1 MKTLNSLA
9 DLKYGKM
16 NLEDIEF
23 IEKTRPQ
30 IDEILWNF
38 LSQPYPDSRETS
50 KEIDLIKNKQ
60 DTYSKNKF
68 KLTFC
73 KDADEDLHHTL
84 TNLFQTIGIEVDES
98 FFKIDKVLGY
108 IIVKLKQHYNRP
120 RPYQFAYYS
129 EQNFHPFETI
139 TGNSPSYPSGH
150 ALQGYF
156 LCSLLAKKYPQHKT
170 RLDLFAEMIAESRVA
185 LGVHYPS
192 DNAFSKEISNKLM
205 QHEKTLWQNVKD
217 RV

>member
-60 DTYSKNKF
+60 DTFYFNAF
-68 KLTFC
+68 
-73 KDADEDLHHTL
+73 TL
-84 TNLFQTIGIEVDES
+84 V
-98 FFKIDKVLGY
+98 Y

>member
-16 NLEDIEF
+16 NIEDIEF
-23 IEKTRPQ
+23 IEKSRPQ

-38 LSQPYPDSRETS
+38 ISEPYPDSRETS
-50 KEIDLIKNKQ
+50 KEIEYIKDKQ
-60 DTYSKNKF
+60 EAYTDKYKMR
-68 KLTFC
+68 FC
-73 KDADEDLHHTL
+73 KDADEDLTHTL
-84 TNLFQTIGIEVDES
+84 TKLLQTIGIEVDES
-98 FFKIDKVLGY
+98 LFDINKVLGY

-129 EQNFHPFETI
+129 EQDFHPYETI

-156 LCSLLAKKYPQHKT
+156 LCSLLSKKYPEHKT
-170 RLDLFAEMIAESRVA
+170 RLNLFADMIAESRVA

-205 QHEKTLWQNVKD
+205 KYEKTLWQSVKD
-217 RV
+217 RA